1 SQLSPFVDRA
11 RALGRDVAGNAAG
24 KRELP
29 AEPRQA
35 GLVLADLRI
44 DLAVG
49 PLEVRVGDERRAA
62 VPRTRDEDHVEVVF
76 PDDPVQVDVNEAQA
90 RGRSPVAEQVRLD
103 VRDLERLLEERI
115 REEVELPDG
124 EVVRDTPINI
134 HLSKLLGVESPV
146 ARRIAWAHRFSS
158 VPCSLPSPSVRRT
171 ERAIISSSSVRRTR
185 TATGPSSGEILAASP
200 ALRAGSIR
208 IPRKPRPSQ
217 MRARTS
223 GAFSPMPPAKTRVS
237 KPPSAAANEPIHF
250 FTW

>member
-49 PLEVRVGDERRAA
+49 PFEVRVGDERRAA

-76 PDDPVQVDVNEAQA
+76 PDHPVQVDVNEAQA
-90 RGRSPVAEQVRLD
+90 RGRPPVSEQVRLD
-103 VRDLERLLEERI
+103 VRDLERLPEERI
-115 REEVELPDG
+115 LEEVELPHG
-124 EVVRDTPINI
+124 EVVRGAPIGV
-134 HLSKLLGVESPV
+134 HLSELLGVERGFPAHGSS
-146 ARRIAWAHRFSS
+146 RRA
-158 VPCSLPSPSVRRT
+158 PSPSVRRT